1 MNKLKNNII
10 KVLFGILMVNS
21 FSSCD
26 EGGDP
31 NPGGTR
37 TEQFAGDWY
46 INISDASGLL
56 AEHVHHYTYN
66 TSADDSTMWIDD
78 HGDGYAI
85 KCKMTVDVT
94 NGTFTSVAQPNLAT
108 TYDASKPTTAA
119 NNPVYA
125 TDTVTITE
133 GKIEKGAAES
143 KGGHKVD
150 KISFKAYFSY
160 DPAGTIITYDGHKRT
175 GFKEDEY

>member
-10 KVLFGILMVNS
+10 KVLFGILIMTS

-31 NPGGTR
+31 NPGGTT

-46 INISDASGLL
+46 INLSDASGIF

-66 TSADDSTMWIDD
+66 TAANDNTMWIDD
-78 HGDGYAI
+78 HGEGYEI
-85 KCKMTVDVT
+85 KCKITINND
-94 NGTFTSVAQPNLAT
+94 GTFSTTASPNLAT
-108 TYDASKPTTAA
+108 TYDPTKPTTAA
-119 NNPVYA
+119 NNPAYA
-125 TDTVTITE
+125 SDTVIITE

-150 KISFKAYFSY
+150 KISFKAEFSY
-160 DPAGTIITYDGHKRT
+160 DPGTIITYDGHKRT

>member
-10 KVLFGILMVNS
+10 KVLFGILMITS

-31 NPGGTR
+31 NPGGTT

-46 INISDASGLL
+46 INLSDASGTI

-66 TSADDSTMWIDD
+66 TAADNGTMWIDD

-85 KCKMTVDVT
+85 KCKMTVNSD
-94 NGTFTSVAQPNLAT
+94 GTFSATASPNLLDL
-108 TYDASKPTTAA
+108 DASGKPKS
-119 NNPVYA
+119 
-125 TDTVTITE
+125 TVTITE
-133 GKIEKGAAES
+133 GKIEKGAADS

-150 KISFKAYFSY
+150 KISFKAQFSY
-160 DPAGTIITYDGHKRT
+160 DAPGTLITYVGHKRT